1 MAFSNGWL
9 GKRAIAP
16 LLLGSVLGIGGCDG
30 GPPQQFFVKGK
41 IKQSGEPVA
50 QIKDVYVWRQPSGSA
65 TMVLLSDRAL
75 PALPAQDAFPIVDLG
90 LMLYWSR
97 APLGELTLDA
107 QGKLLSYAMR
117 GSTGGGESGDCTP
130 AGNGCHSAVD
140 YWNPAADWGDE
151 TMSASYEVG
160 HEVDVAL
167 AQSIH
172 RQTRFQTPILSGH
185 DARIDA
191 QGKSA
196 QPAPDDYAS
205 MFARYQRVRKA
216 LDENSAQAFLD
227 ANGYDATVAA
237 AMLKFD
243 GIDAGIARLATNC
256 PHIGS
261 YESFA
266 NDGGFGS
273 LLIQN
278 GDAETPVY
286 FIRRGEDWILQQ
298 CGSR

>member
-16 LLLGSVLGIGGCDG
+16 LLLGSVLGMGGCDG

-151 TMSASYEVG
+151 TMSARRFCRVTTRVST
-160 HEVDVAL
+160 HKAS
-167 AQSIH
+167 QPNR
-172 RQTRFQTPILSGH
+172 RQMTTRACLHATSACEKRWTKIQRKRFLTQTGMTRP
-185 DARIDA
+185 
-191 QGKSA
+191 
-196 QPAPDDYAS
+196 
-205 MFARYQRVRKA
+205 
-216 LDENSAQAFLD
+216 
-227 ANGYDATVAA
+227 
-237 AMLKFD
+237 
-243 GIDAGIARLATNC
+243 
-256 PHIGS
+256 
-261 YESFA
+261 
-266 NDGGFGS
+266 
-273 LLIQN
+273 LLL
-278 GDAETPVY
+278 
-286 FIRRGEDWILQQ
+286 R
-298 CGSR
+298 C